1 MDILSLAQSFTLPP
15 HVADIA
21 LLLVRIIF
29 GVTFFYYGQFKIRD
43 LKSNARTF
51 EEVHGLYPGWL
62 WGTLIALL
70 ETFGSLAVIA
80 GLFVPFFAVLF
91 AIHMTTGTTWK
102 VTKTD
107 KPFTDWSYDLLLL
120 SISLMLLVSGPG
132 SLAIR
137 LF

>member
-1 MDILSLAQSFTLPP
+1 MDILSLAQNFTLPA
-15 HVADIA
+15 HIAEIA
-21 LLLVRIIF
+21 LLVVRIIF

-43 LKSNARTF
+43 LKSNARDF

-62 WGTLIALL
+62 WGTLIGLL
-70 ETFGSLAVIA
+70 ETFGSLAIIA
-80 GLFVPFFAVLF
+80 GLFVPFFAALF
-91 AIHMTTGTTWK
+91 AMHMTTGTLWK

-120 SISLMLLVSGPG
+120 SVSLMLLVSGPG
-132 SLAIR
+132 SLAIN